1 MAILSLS
8 QEGLQNSLNK
18 LETYCKE
25 WHLVV
30 SIKKT
35 KIVVFNK
42 TGNLLKGFVFKY
54 GGKHLEL
61 VREFKYLGITVTASG
76 GLYSAREKLRKQT
89 NKAYFPMLRVLQKIN
104 FDTTTSLKFFDSLI
118 KPILTY
124 NCELWSQIS
133 RYKLE
138 SLECNKLSLEETYFD
153 NPAEKLHLQFCR
165 TVLGVS
171 NKTSNLA
178 TLGELA
184 RQIPINATLLC
195 PDDKIL
201 APYYNYDSKR
211 FTCV

>member
-42 TGNLLKGFVFKY
+42 TGKLLKGFVFKY
-54 GGKHLEL
+54 EGKHIEL

-76 GLYSAREKLRKQT
+76 GLYNAIEKLKKQA

-104 FDTTTSLKFFDSLI
+104 FDTTASLKLFDSLI

-133 RYKLE
+133 KYKLE
-138 SLECNKLSLEETYFD
+138 SLESKKLSLEETYFD
-153 NPAEKLHLQFCR
+153 NPAFLQ
-165 TVLGVS
+165 
-171 NKTSNLA
+171 N
-178 TLGELA
+178 
-184 RQIPINATLLC
+184 C
-195 PDDKIL
+195 PWC
-201 APYYNYDSKR
+201 
-211 FTCV
+211 F